1 MDKLRSRLN
10 AGCVLLLMSG
20 FALSLAFRPIDSGI
34 HWLAEESAGL
44 KMAPAALAAIEAI
57 ALLILGPLALGAL
70 VHILNNGL
78 GRTLARILSFWLAGL
93 KSGIVCLLLFLPII
107 IIQQVVSHTAGPDA
121 VALGSPVRWLYL
133 LFAALLCISAPF
145 WALLLI
151 RHVPPAVLRGT
162 FFERFS
168 QD

>member
-1 MDKLRSRLN
+1 
-10 AGCVLLLMSG
+10 
-20 FALSLAFRPIDSGI
+20 
-34 HWLAEESAGL
+34 
-44 KMAPAALAAIEAI
+44 MAPAALAAIEPI

-93 KSGIVCLLLFLPII
+93 KSGIVCLLLFLPFI
-107 IIQQVVSHTAGPDA
+107 IIQQVFSHTAEPGA
-121 VALGSPVRWLYL
+121 VALGSLGGWLYL
-133 LFAALLCISAPF
+133 LFAALICISAPF

-151 RHVPPAVLRGT
+151 RRVPPALLRGT
-162 FFERFS
+162 LFQRFS